1 MTTNDAAEQLDETV
15 QDLKKGQTGAYL
27 REGDRLV
34 RERPWVA
41 VGLAAG
47 IGFLVGT
54 LIAVN
59 VFNGDSD
66 D

>member
-1 MTTNDAAEQLDETV
+1 MSTNEAAEQLDETV
-15 QDLKKGQTGAYL
+15 QDLKGQSVNYL

-47 IGFLVGT
+47 VGFLIGT

-59 VFNGDSD
+59 VFKGDSD